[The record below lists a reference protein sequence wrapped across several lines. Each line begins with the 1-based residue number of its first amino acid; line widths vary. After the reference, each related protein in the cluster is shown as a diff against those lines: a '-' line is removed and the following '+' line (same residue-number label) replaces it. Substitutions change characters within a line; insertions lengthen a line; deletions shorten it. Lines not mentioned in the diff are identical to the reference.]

1 MYQILGNVRSGEA
14 LATPLELSNVTEE
27 YTKVL
32 YEEVGDVRRERE
44 RERPIE
50 RRSEYN
56 LTNCQAYGFSMK

>member
-14 LATPLELSNVTEE
+14 LATPLEISNLTEE

-50 RRSEYN
+50 RRSGI
-56 LTNCQAYGFSMK
+56 T